1 MKDKLGNTLR
11 QGCIVVLPDWSHNR
25 LAKVLG
31 SRGDMVRVQQDH
43 TGRDDQIFFNPED
56 LVRVEALFK

>member
-1 MKDKLGNTLR
+1 MKDKFGNTLR

-31 SRGDMVRVQQDH
+31 SRGDMIRVQQDL
-43 TGRDDQIFFNPED
+43 TGRDDQIFFFPDD
-56 LVRVEALFK
+56 LVRIEEMFK